1 MLRQEMEGYLNRKET
16 KNAGNI
22 VMPTKI
28 QLFQRYL
35 KSVLGFWRGHTGWLA
50 WSLCALLIILIVV
63 QLVVQYRIN
72 FWNRDFF
79 NALNSKDVP
88 KVWQE
93 VWLFIPLALS
103 SIVIAV
109 LTVWAKMTIQRRWR
123 NWLSQHMIH
132 EWVKNNQ
139 SLELTVLEEQP
150 RNAEYRI
157 AEDARV
163 ATDLPIELALGLISS
178 VLTAMT
184 FIGVLWVIGGTLD
197 LVVFGKTISIP
208 GYLVWVAL
216 GYSAVLTGA
225 TYWFARHLTMAVEE
239 KNTTEAEYRAAAS
252 GLRLHIEGNNS
263 LENKNEATTAV
274 EKALDNVT
282 ESWRILCFQL
292 MRTTFVSNGNAV
304 LAPVMGLLFCTPK
317 YLIGGMSIG
326 QVVQAAAAF
335 VTVQNCFNWLLNNYP
350 SIADWL
356 SSSNRVAF
364 LLIALDKLNQKK

>member
-1 MLRQEMEGYLNRKET
+1 MEGYLNRKET
-16 KNAGNI
+16 KRADNI
-22 VMPTKI
+22 IMPTKI

-35 KSVLGFWRGHTGWLA
+35 KSVLGFWHGHWHTGWLT
-50 WSLCALLIILIVV
+50 WSLCTLLIILIVV

-109 LTVWAKMTIQRRWR
+109 LTVWAKMTVQRRWR
-123 NWLSQHMIH
+123 NWLSKRMIH

-139 SLELTVLEEQP
+139 SLELAVLEEQP

-163 ATDLPIELALGLISS
+163 ATDLPLEFAVGLISS

-184 FIGVLWVIGGTLD
+184 FIGVLSVIGGTLD
-197 LVVFGKTISIP
+197 LAVFGKTISIP
-208 GYLVWVAL
+208 AYLVWVAL

-225 TYWFARHLTMAVEE
+225 TYWFACHLTMAVEK
-239 KNTTEAEYRAAAS
+239 KNTTEAEYR
-252 GLRLHIEGNNS
+252 
-263 LENKNEATTAV
+263 
-274 EKALDNVT
+274 
-282 ESWRILCFQL
+282 C
-292 MRTTFVSNGNAV
+292 
-304 LAPVMGLLFCTPK
+304 
-317 YLIGGMSIG
+317 GG
-326 QVVQAAAAF
+326 Q
-335 VTVQNCFNWLLNNYP
+335 W
-350 SIADWL
+350 
-356 SSSNRVAF
+356 
-364 LLIALDKLNQKK
+364 IALAYRRK